1 LPLHQSPRPPQCRRG
16 PAAFCPRWM
25 GTCVRMSRPLREFR
39 AAIDLMDIGRSD
51 REIEELTGAPRNT
64 VRNWRNGV
72 GVAWHRRHARAT
84 YSWRPPCPATY
95 AYLLGVYLGDGHI
108 IIPSE
113 RSARLVVT
121 LDRAYPGVV
130 TEVSEAIRGTF
141 PATAVRLSYRSG
153 GSCAAL
159 AAADPALPFAFPQH
173 GPGRKHLRPIRLTS
187 WQRAIGRVHP
197 ELLLRG
203 LIHSASRSTSIR
215 ATSSRTCQRT
225 SVASSAST
233 ATWSAYAGR
242 RRTRATSPYP
252 TGRASRVWTSSSA
265 RSGEADSATE
275 SSATCA
281 GPALLPRAPKL
292 DPRPW
297 LGTSP

>member
-1 LPLHQSPRPPQCRRG
+1 
-16 PAAFCPRWM
+16 
-25 GTCVRMSRPLREFR
+25 
-39 AAIDLMDIGRSD
+39 MDIGRSD

-84 YSWRPPCPATY
+84 DSWRPPCPATY

-203 LIHSASRSTSIR
+203 LIHSDGCRTINRFRTTLPSGRVAEYEYPRYFFSNLSADIR
-215 ATSSRTCQRT
+215 RIFCEHCDLVGIRWTPSNPRNISVSHRE
-225 SVASSAST
+225 SVA
-233 ATWSAYAGR
+233 R
-242 RRTRATSPYP
+242 LDEF
-252 TGRASRVWTSSSA
+252 V
-265 RSGEADSATE
+265 
-275 SSATCA
+275 
-281 GPALLPRAPKL
+281 GPKR
-292 DPRPW
+292 
-297 LGTSP
+297 